1 MEAAMTNDRPLPAA
15 HNPRSGPSPGIAVV
29 GSAGVAAIFLPFTQ
43 DISPLRVVA
52 KTRSAVWRI
61 AASTLLAVTVLA
73 AGDAAGQTPPAES
86 RLFAGGALAGNW
98 VHTDWG
104 TWIDPQ
110 PGTWNSNGRL
120 AVGVSIGARIS
131 ERWSVQVEAELPTG
145 DATRRSESTPYP
157 GASFWQETRYRT
169 PTVAVLFGIRPRPG
183 GRVDVGFQFGPGH
196 GWKQST
202 TRWGFSDARGQT
214 TTGQTDDAQSGI
226 ALSLGVEVAIR
237 LTSRVS
243 VVPQLRVHD
252 VLAGFPLDGGWSI
265 VRPAVGVR
273 VRF

>member
-1 MEAAMTNDRPLPAA
+1 MPVDRALPAA
-15 HNPRSGPSPGIAVV
+15 HNPRSRFSLSVAIV
-29 GSAGVAAIFLPFTQ
+29 GSAGVVAIFLPFTWG
-43 DISPLRVVA
+43 ISPLRVVA
-52 KTRSAVWRI
+52 QARTMALRI
-61 AASTLLAVTVLA
+61 AALVLLAVTLLG
-73 AGDAAGQTPPAES
+73 AGDATGQTPPAEG

-110 PGTWNSNGRL
+110 PSTWNSNGRL
-120 AVGVSIGARIS
+120 AVGFSFGARIS

-145 DATRRSESTPYP
+145 DATRRSEYYPYP
-157 GASFWQETRYRT
+157 GGSYWQETQYRT
-169 PTVAVLFGIRPRPG
+169 ATVAVLFGVRPRPG
-183 GRVDVGFQFGPGH
+183 SRVDVGFQFGPGH

-214 TTGQTDDAQSGI
+214 TTGQRDDAESGI
-226 ALSLGVEVAIR
+226 ALSLGVEVAVR
-237 LTSRVS
+237 LTSHVS
-243 VVPQLRVHD
+243 VVPQLRLHD
-252 VLAGFPLDGGWSI
+252 VSAGFLGDSWRI